1 MNDVCVSLSLCVCV
15 YTYTHTNYYKFE
27 LYKCASNTVDCN
39 VEGVLFSVITQQ
51 KRLWISS
58 C

>member
-1 MNDVCVSLSLCVCV
+1 MMCVSLSLCVCV

-27 LYKCASNTVDCN
+27 PYECASNTVDCN
-39 VEGVLFSVITQQ
+39 VEGVLLSVITQQ